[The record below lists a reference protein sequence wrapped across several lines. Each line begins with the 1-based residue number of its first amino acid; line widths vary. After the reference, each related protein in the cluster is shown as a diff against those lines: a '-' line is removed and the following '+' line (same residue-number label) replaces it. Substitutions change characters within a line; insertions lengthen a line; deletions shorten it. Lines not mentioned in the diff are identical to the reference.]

1 MKADE
6 FAAKRRVYSR
16 LDFAVRDIGNRK
28 QFDCVAKLF
37 PYCDVLN
44 GYI

>member
-6 FAAKRRVYSR
+6 FAAKRRMHSR
-16 LDFAVRDIGNRK
+16 LDFAVRDVGNRK

-37 PYCDVLN
+37 AYRDVLN